1 MRKEP
6 RCFSKRGFGGGSV
19 MVWAGFS
26 AFGKTPLVFVTHK
39 MNSKSYQDVL
49 ENNLLPYMRR
59 FPSIRFTYQQDNAR
73 IHVSA
78 DTEGWLKRKKVS
90 TLDWPARS
98 PDLNPMENLWG
109 ILVRDVYADCRQFAN
124 VNQLKKAIQRAWDR
138 VPLDQLS
145 RLVSSMPNR
154 MIQVIERHGKVTDY

>member
-1 MRKEP
+1 MDSQLGYGNFGSDLPLNIFSLYIGFFIQIVWSDEKKFNLDGPDGFAYYWRDLRKDP
-6 RCFSKRGFGGGSV
+6 RYSSKRGFGGGSV

-26 AFGKTPLVFVTHK
+26 AFVTHRMSIK
-39 MNSKSYQDVL
+39 NYQNVL

-73 IHVSA
+73 IHVST
-78 DTEGWLKRKKVS
+78 DTEGWLKKKKVS

-109 ILVRDVYADCRQFAN
+109 ILAR
-124 VNQLKKAIQRAWDR
+124 
-138 VPLDQLS
+138 
-145 RLVSSMPNR
+145 RLRRLPSV
-154 MIQVIERHGKVTDY
+154 

>member
-1 MRKEP
+1 MEP
-6 RCFSKRGFGGGSV
+6 RYFSKRGFGGGSV

-26 AFGKTPLVFVTHK
+26 AFGKITPLVFVTYR
-39 MNSKSYQDVL
+39 MNSKDYQNVL

-59 FPSIRFTYQQDNAR
+59 FPSIRFIYQQDNAR
-73 IHVSA
+73 IHVST
-78 DTEGWLKRKKVS
+78 DTEGWLKKKKVS

-98 PDLNPMENLWG
+98 SDLNPMENLWG
-109 ILVRDVYADCRQFAN
+109 ILVRDVYADCRQYGN
-124 VNQLKKAIQRAWDR
+124 VNQLKEAIQRAWDR

-145 RLVSSMPNR
+145 RLVKSMPNR